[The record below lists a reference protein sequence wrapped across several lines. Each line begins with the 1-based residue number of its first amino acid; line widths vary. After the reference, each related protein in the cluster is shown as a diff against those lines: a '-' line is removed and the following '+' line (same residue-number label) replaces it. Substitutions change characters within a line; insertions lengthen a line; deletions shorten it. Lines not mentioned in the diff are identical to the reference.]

1 MTEGGNI
8 HDLTVADHYGTELL
22 IEKMENNEYDS
33 YFIHLVG
40 IDHAGHRE
48 AWKDQKLFDLTV
60 DSINDKLS
68 KILNF
73 VKESEEKYT
82 VIFFGDHG

>member
-1 MTEGGNI
+1 MTDGGNI

-40 IDHAGHRE
+40 VDHAGH
-48 AWKDQKLFDLTV
+48 
-60 DSINDKLS
+60 
-68 KILNF
+68 
-73 VKESEEKYT
+73 
-82 VIFFGDHG
+82 